1 MKNKNLYIMKQPEL
15 GKKILELR
23 KQKGFTQEELVE
35 KCNINVRTIQR
46 IEAGDVTPR
55 SFTIKTILEAL
66 GVDTQLFF
74 GDSIHEEERVR
85 LSEEQKRALSTSWI
99 SGIFVTIFAIIGSIV
114 ESYLVSYYGGFG
126 DAFMPRIAWNIPFL
140 IALFFFLRGYKELGS
155 VFQNRTLITATY
167 VYYIIEILM
176 FTIAIMM
183 SVFLFEESIVEILS
197 GIVIAMLFGVSEIIL
212 GIGIFKLKE
221 HLGSFAQVIGIA
233 KMVVG
238 TMLITVFL
246 APVGAILAI
255 PILILEIAFI
265 HNALQKFNA

>member
-66 GVDTQLFF
+66 GVDTSIFF
-74 GDSIHEEERVR
+74 GASIHEEDTIH
-85 LSEEQKRALSTSWI
+85 LSREQKKVLSASWI
-99 SGIFVTIFAIIGSIV
+99 SGIFLVIFAIIGSIV
-114 ESYLVSYYGGFG
+114 ESYLLSYNGGFSDG
-126 DAFMPRIAWNIPFL
+126 FIPRIAWNVPFL
-140 IALFFFLRGYKELGS
+140 LALFFFLRGYKELGS
-155 VFQNRTLITATY
+155 VFENRTLVTATY
-167 VYYIIEILM
+167 VYFIMEITM

-197 GIVIAMLFGVSEIIL
+197 GIVIAMLFGVSEIIM
-212 GIGIFKLKE
+212 GIGVFKLKD
-221 HLGSFAQVIGIA
+221 HLGPFAQVIGVS
-233 KMVVG
+233 KMVIGV
-238 TMLITVFL
+238 MLITVLL

-255 PILILEIAFI
+255 PILILEVVFI
-265 HNALQKFNA
+265 HNALQKLS